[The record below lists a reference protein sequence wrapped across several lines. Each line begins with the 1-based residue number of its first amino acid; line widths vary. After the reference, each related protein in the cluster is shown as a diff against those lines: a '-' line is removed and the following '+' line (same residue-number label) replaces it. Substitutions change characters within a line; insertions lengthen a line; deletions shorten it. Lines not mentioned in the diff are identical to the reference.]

1 MRRYAIVLTGAI
13 VSCLTL
19 ASAALAEDYSKM
31 APFDQYM
38 TDRSVEIAL
47 AKSAAPP
54 AIADKASVMVLTRK
68 GYETAIKGSNGFV
81 CAVERSWMAQFDFPQ
96 FWNPHMRG
104 RVVAQRPAHMRIPE
118 LRKIELRHPRALHRA
133 DEAVAALDRGFVALA
148 REHHH
153 ACLVCDRGRCRALRQ
168 RDLDAAV
175 RHILIEGRHFGII
188 FGERGRCQR
197 QAGHYSARQNNRVP
211 PHGSLPVQG
220 AGTVRILLAFR
231 KSHLCDGAWATVA

>member
-81 CAVERSWMAQFDFPQ
+81 CAVERYLDYGAHSGV
-96 FWNPHMRG
+96 PHLM
-104 RVVAQRPAHMRIPE
+104 
-118 LRKIELRHPRALHRA
+118 
-133 DEAVAALDRGFVALA
+133 F
-148 REHHH
+148 
-153 ACLVCDRGRCRALRQ
+153 
-168 RDLDAAV
+168 
-175 RHILIEGRHFGII
+175 
-188 FGERGRCQR
+188 
-197 QAGHYSARQNNRVP
+197 
-211 PHGSLPVQG
+211 
-220 AGTVRILLAFR
+220 
-231 KSHLCDGAWATVA
+231 